1 MANVNEKIQTRFQ
14 VNHGGVMD
22 NRKTSNQTIKSQIT
36 GSCACGNICFQ
47 ITGELRDVVNC
58 HCDPCRRW
66 TGHFMAGTCAQIEN
80 FFFESDSTLTW
91 WNRTEEVKYGFC
103 SNCGSSLFW
112 EDKGRDKTRVITAG
126 VLDPPTHLKTVL
138 NIFSNSASDY
148 HQLDKTIETT
158 SEDLPNDQKADRSI

>member
-1 MANVNEKIQTRFQ
+1 MNK
-14 VNHGGVMD
+14 
-22 NRKTSNQTIKSQIT
+22 RKNSNQPAGNITT
-36 GSCACGNICFQ
+36 GSCACGNVRFQ

-66 TGHFMAGTCAQIEN
+66 TGHFMAGTSTKIEN

-112 EDKGRDKTRVITAG
+112 EDRGRTESRAITAG
-126 VLDPPTHLKTVL
+126 VLDPPTGLKTVL
-138 NIFSNSASDY
+138 NIFSNSVSDY
-148 HQLDKTIETT
+148 HQLDESIPATPD
-158 SEDLPNDQKADRSI
+158 DLTQT